1 LEATARHSAGGSV
14 AFGITPGQQEDCPCD
29 LVSGLGQKQ
38 CKGNPHEP
46 VRRRRLQGNNV
57 QPCQAGDNRDKA
69 NTRPCKYRGGPEAP
83 WPWTP
88 RRDRKRTARVTW
100 FPVWGKNSARAIHRS
115 PSGGDVFKATTSNHA
130 KQATTAIRPTP
141 DHANVAEGGRCCCS
155 VPSMRSEP

>member
-1 LEATARHSAGGSV
+1 NENPLQRADNPATLEATARHSAGGSV

-69 NTRPCKYRGGPEAP
+69 NTRPCKCRGGRALLLL
-83 WPWTP
+83 
-88 RRDRKRTARVTW
+88 RT
-100 FPVWGKNSARAIHRS
+100 IHALGAVIPGGGYHCCDGTGPTFRS
-115 PSGGDVFKATTSNHA
+115 NPDGGGN
-130 KQATTAIRPTP
+130 
-141 DHANVAEGGRCCCS
+141 G
-155 VPSMRSEP
+155 